1 MKKFSEIKVEV
12 IKNLTHKEG
21 DGILKD
27 ALYNINEI
35 LYPIQ
40 TKYALLELANDAL
53 SQLCQIGIYIKTLN
67 CCPRY
72 MAKKEEILLML
83 RRRYKALR
91 EYIHKYNETD
101 QDEKFAIKR
110 TMGYLLSTS
119 IRTKN
124 AFINKTIKVDML
136 LKQLEEN
143 KKIHHLL
150 SQKIKLYGINI
161 KQFVKVQEEMIATL
175 SREYS
180 LIKEE

>member
-1 MKKFSEIKVEV
+1 MKKFSEIGVNV

-21 DGILKD
+21 DSILKD
-27 ALYNINEI
+27 ALYNINEV

-53 SQLCQIGIYIKTLN
+53 SQLCQIGINVKTLN
-67 CCPRY
+67 CCTRY
-72 MAKKEEILLML
+72 MAKKEEILRML
-83 RRRYKALR
+83 RKRCTLLR
-91 EYIHKYNETD
+91 EYVRQYNETE
-101 QDEKFAIKR
+101 QDERFAIEQ
-110 TMGYLLSTS
+110 TMRYLLSTS

-150 SQKIKLYGINI
+150 SPKIKSYGINI
-161 KQFVKVQEEMIATL
+161 KQFVKVQEEIIAAL
-175 SREYS
+175 SHEYS
-180 LIKEE
+180 LIMEE